1 MAPTIKKIIT
11 RDFILCSS
19 AHFAFSLVLQ
29 SLIPTLPIY
38 LSRLKCTDME
48 IGVLIGIF
56 MVSSLILRPFLGRAL
71 LKIPEKTFMI
81 IGALVFAISSVA
93 YLFAPPFWPF
103 LAVRAFQGIGL
114 AFFHTASFTFIA
126 NISSGTNRGQTLS
139 YFFLSSTIA
148 SALAPPIGIFIIN
161 HFNFTLLFLV
171 CLGLSLCSLIIAY
184 QLRKRQIAPSQD
196 TSIEEESFLSR
207 KALSPSITNAFSLF
221 AWGALAT
228 FFPLYAIEQGVSN
241 PGLFFTAIAI
251 TLLLGRVLGGKRMDF
266 YSRERI
272 ILLCLITTIIS
283 MVILAFS
290 KTLPMFILVG
300 VIWGMGYAFLNPSL
314 VAYALDLGVSPGP
327 VMGMFTAIS
336 DLGLSLGPVIMGVI
350 LQQTNYP
357 IMFLCLALT
366 GILNLNY
373 FYFSVRKGDS
383 HSTDGFHGLDRNR
396 SLEIE
401 SYKDFE

>member
-1 MAPTIKKIIT
+1 MALTIKKILT

-19 AHFAFSLVLQ
+19 AHFSFSLILQ

-38 LSRLKCTDME
+38 LSRLKCTEVE

-56 MVSSLILRPFLGRAL
+56 MVSSLALRPFLGRAL
-71 LKIPEKTFMI
+71 IKIPEKNFMI
-81 IGALVFAISSVA
+81 IGALLLAITSVA

-103 LAVRAFQGIGL
+103 LVVRVFQGIGF
-114 AFFHTASFTFIA
+114 ACFHTASFTFIA
-126 NISSGTNRGQTLS
+126 NISSGTHRGQILG

-148 SALAPPIGIFIIN
+148 SALAPPIGIFLIN
-161 HFNFTLLFLV
+161 HFSFTLLFLV
-171 CLGLSLCSLIIAY
+171 CLGLSLCSLFIAY
-184 QLRKRQIAPSQD
+184 QLRRERIAPPQD
-196 TSIEEESFLSR
+196 ASIEEGSFLSR
-207 KALSPSITNAFSLF
+207 KALSPSITNSFSLF

-228 FFPLYAIEQGVSN
+228 FFPLYAIDQGVSN
-241 PGLFFTAIAI
+241 PGLFFTAIAM
-251 TLLLGRVLGGKRMDF
+251 TLLLGRILGGKLMDF

-283 MVILAFS
+283 MIILAFS

-336 DLGLSLGPVIMGVI
+336 DLGISLGPVIMGII
-350 LQQTNYP
+350 LHQTSYP

-366 GILNLNY
+366 GIINLNY
-373 FYFSVRKGDS
+373 FYFSVRKKG
-383 HSTDGFHGLDRNR
+383 
-396 SLEIE
+396 
-401 SYKDFE
+401 